1 MPGPRKRSRYRCS
14 YRMERKLQK
23 QGFSRIAG
31 VDEVGRGAL
40 CGPVVAAAVLFSEM
54 PPIRGIDDSKRL
66 SASQRERLK
75 PKIIKRAISFGI
87 GIVPAEE
94 IDRINIH
101 QASLKAMRIAICGLV
116 PEPDFVLI
124 DGRHVGGLSIP
135 HLSVIKGDARCISI
149 AAASIIAKVI
159 RDCLMKN
166 YAVLYPAYDWHR
178 NKGYSCPNH
187 FLALQK
193 YGPISFHRRS
203 FKPVITDKQLS
214 LLGGIFD

>member
-1 MPGPRKRSRYRCS
+1 MPGPRKRSRRRCS
-14 YRMERKLQK
+14 YRMERKLRT

-40 CGPVVAAAVLFSEM
+40 CGPVVAAAVLFLGR

-66 SASQRERLK
+66 NAKQREGLK
-75 PKIIKRAISFGI
+75 PKIIQRAASFGV

-101 QASLKAMRIAICGLV
+101 QASLKAMRIALSQLA

-149 AAASIIAKVI
+149 AAASIVAKVI
-159 RDCLMKN
+159 RDCLMQS
-166 YAVLYPAYDWHR
+166 YASLYPAYDWHR
-178 NKGYSCPNH
+178 NKGYCCKNH
-187 FLALQK
+187 FLALEK
-193 YGPISFHRRS
+193 FGPVSFHRKS
-203 FKPVITDKQLS
+203 FRPVTLDRQLS
-214 LLGGIFD
+214 LSGTSD

>member
-14 YRMERKLQK
+14 YRMERKLFK
-23 QGFSRIAG
+23 QGYCRIAG

-40 CGPVVAAAVLFSEM
+40 CGPVVAAAVLFLGR

-66 SASQRERLK
+66 TARRREHLK
-75 PKIIKRAISFGI
+75 PKIIKRAISYGV

-101 QASLKAMRIAICGLV
+101 QASLKAMHIALSQLA

-124 DGRHVGGLSIP
+124 DGRHVGGLTTP

-159 RDCLMKN
+159 RDCLMQS
-166 YAVLYPAYDWHR
+166 YATLYPDYDWSR
-178 NKGYSCPNH
+178 NKGYSCKSH
-187 FLALQK
+187 FLALEK
-193 YGPISFHRRS
+193 FGPVSFHRKS
-203 FKPVITDKQLS
+203 FKPVTIDRQLS
-214 LLGGIFD
+214 LS